1 MPTIS
6 EKILARA
13 SRKKAVKPG
22 DIVDA
27 QVDVAMSHEACVQ
40 VIDAF
45 NAIGAQR
52 VWDPNRIVVILDHWA
67 PAPTEK
73 AASMHKKIRVFVKEQ
88 GIENFYDVGY
98 GICHQVLVEEGFI
111 KPGNLVA
118 GTDSHTNTSGALG
131 AFSIGIGPTDMAA
144 IFALGKLWLKAPD
157 TIKIIL
163 NGRTEKR
170 VVSKDVILHVIGKLG
185 ADSAIYKAVEFT
197 GKGVTDMSI
206 SDRMT
211 LTNMSTEMGAKAGI
225 VQSDEKTTRFLDDI
239 NIEDATMISSD
250 EDAVYQEE
258 HEFELSGI
266 EPQVACPHSVDNVK
280 PVGDLKGVK
289 IDQAFLGSCTNG
301 RLEDVRAAT
310 EILKGEKVSKDVRLI
325 ISPASQRIYMKALNE
340 GLLEALL
347 DSGAV
352 ICNSTCGACFGGH
365 LGILAKGEVCI
376 SSSNR
381 NFLGRMGSM
390 DSEVYL
396 ASPYTVAASALYGEI
411 ADPRGV

>member
-6 EKILARA
+6 ERILASA
-13 SRKKAVKPG
+13 SRKKTVKPG

-45 NAIGAQR
+45 KAIGAQK
-52 VWDPNRIVVILDHWA
+52 VWDSNRIVVILDHWA
-67 PAPTEK
+67 PAPTGK

-144 IFALGKLWLKAPD
+144 IFALGKLWLKVPE
-157 TIKIIL
+157 TINIIL

-170 VVSKDVILHVIGKLG
+170 IVSKDVILHIIGKLG

-225 VQSDEKTTRFLDDI
+225 VQPDEKTTRFLDEI
-239 NIEDATMISSD
+239 NVEDATMISSD
-250 EDAVYQEE
+250 EDAVYKEE
-258 HEFELSGI
+258 HEFELNGI

-325 ISPASQRIYMKALNE
+325 ISPASQRIYMQALNE

-381 NFLGRMGSM
+381 NFLGRMGSR

-396 ASPYTVAASALYGEI
+396 ASPYTVAASALCGEI
-411 ADPRGV
+411 TDPRGV